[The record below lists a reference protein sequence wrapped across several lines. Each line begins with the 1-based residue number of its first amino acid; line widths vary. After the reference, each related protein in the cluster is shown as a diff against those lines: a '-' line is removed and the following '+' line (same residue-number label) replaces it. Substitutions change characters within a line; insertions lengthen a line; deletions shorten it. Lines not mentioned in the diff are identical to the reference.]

1 MSVNADE
8 KSVQFSKRYSRKT
21 WLSSKL
27 VALLLLRRQALE
39 YIMRRASR
47 EKLAN
52 YVNYVGDTT
61 FAMRK
66 FTANAKQ
73 QNEIID

>member
-1 MSVNADE
+1 MQTKKAYNFPRDILE
-8 KSVQFSKRYSRKT
+8 KLGLVRN
-21 WLSSKL
+21 WLL
-27 VALLLLRRQALE
+27 LLLLRRQALE

-66 FTANAKQ
+66 FTASAKQ

>member
-1 MSVNADE
+1 MQTKKAYSFPRDILE
-8 KSVQFSKRYSRKT
+8 KLGLVRN
-21 WLSSKL
+21 WL
-27 VALLLLRRQALE
+27 LLLLRRQALE